1 MSLLFFID
9 ERNNHVLRPDCV
21 KLCPEL
27 AGLKDK
33 EVYFIILA
41 YDNHSPLRQFP
52 EHDRIRKAMFQ
63 SFGDNIPE
71 MLDKTSIK
79 LAIGAYKSLQ
89 YDPKIELAKRYQA
102 KIDRMLELLDED
114 DNPTS
119 IAKTT
124 TAIDGLR
131 KNIIG
136 LEQEVAE
143 SVLNKGVIKGDM
155 ELSFIED
162 IMQSQKYYKS
172 VTSKK

>member
-9 ERNNHVLRPDCV
+9 ERNNLLLRPDCV

-33 EVYFIILA
+33 EVYFIVLA
-41 YDNHSPLRQFP
+41 YDYHSPLRQFP
-52 EHDRIRKAMFQ
+52 EHDRVRKAMFQ
-63 SFGDNIPE
+63 AFGDNMPE
-71 MLDKTSIK
+71 VLEKTSIK
-79 LAIGAYKSLQ
+79 LAIIAYKSLQ

-124 TAIDGLR
+124 SAIDGLR

-136 LEQEVAE
+136 LEQEVAQ
-143 SVLNKGVIKGDM
+143 SVLDKGVVKGDV
-155 ELSFIED
+155 ELSFLEE
-162 IMQSQKYYKS
+162 IMQNQKYYQS
-172 VTSKK
+172 VISKK